1 MKTEIRTIQ
10 KASLLGLIILLNALT
25 VFGQV
30 NVDFKQFSL
39 AGQKTV
45 RSGMDISP
53 DGKYLAIAGM
63 QNSPLFIYDWKND
76 KIVKEFKAGKWYA
89 GAKVNYS
96 KKGAYLLLQKLTYN
110 NFNVNK
116 DKEVDFEI
124 VDANSGVIVKKIN
137 KVHDVEI
144 ASDES
149 YYITLTGE
157 GITKYALPSGEKI
170 DRFTVES
177 ATNAI
182 AISPNGKQIAVS
194 HRPTLEQVKNSP
206 TIRNDK
212 KAKKAIKPA
221 LKYRE
226 MVSIY
231 DAKTYKKI
239 TTVNELYDVM
249 YDLWYNEDGLRLYT
263 YSVPHSKMQVSTA
276 GRQGYIYTVNTVN
289 WSPLRASYMSL
300 YNYSPT
306 VKENAN
312 KNYLGLVSFDAGF
325 PQVNIFDAK
334 TGRMKETFNTRQR
347 IWQGIKKLQTNDGRA
362 SFAFLP
368 SGSIFIATGN
378 YGIIWTPELDL

>member
-1 MKTEIRTIQ
+1 VKIKRKYLLLIVVLVFLIRKGNTQ
-10 KASLLGLIILLNALT
+10 T
-25 VFGQV
+25 
-30 NVDFKQFSL
+30 NVDFRQFNI
-39 AGQKTV
+39 ADQKAV

-63 QNSPLFIYDWKND
+63 QNFPLFIYDWKNN
-76 KIVKEFKAGKWYA
+76 KIVKEFNVGDWYA

-96 KKGAYLLLQKLTYN
+96 KKGTYLLLQKLTYH
-110 NFNVNK
+110 NFNANK

-124 VDANSGVIVKKIN
+124 VDANSGKIINKIN

-144 ASDES
+144 AFDES
-149 YYITLTGE
+149 FYLTLTGE

-170 DRFTVES
+170 DQFTVEN

-182 AISPNGKQIAVS
+182 AISPNGEHIAVS
-194 HRPTLEQVKNSP
+194 HKPTLEQVKNSP

-231 DAKTYKKI
+231 DARTFKRKA
-239 TTVNELYDVM
+239 TVNELYDVT
-249 YDLWYNEDGLRLYT
+249 YSLWFNDDGSRLYS

-276 GRQGYIYTVNTVN
+276 GRQGYIYAAETIE
-289 WSPLRASYMSL
+289 WKPLRASFMSL
-300 YNYSPT
+300 YNYAPT
-306 VKENAN
+306 VTETADK
-312 KNYLGLVSFDAGF
+312 KYLGLVSFDAGF
-325 PQVNIFDAK
+325 PQVNIYDAK
-334 TGRMKETFNTRQR
+334 TGRMKQTFNTRQR
-347 IWQGIKKLQTNDGRA
+347 IWQGIKKLQINDGRA

-368 SGSIFIATGN
+368 NGSIFIATGN
-378 YGIIWTPELDL
+378 YGIIWKPELD